1 MQGPTLA
8 NGTEKHPDTNWN
20 SIDWHQ
26 EERRVRN
33 LRQRIFRA
41 TQADDWKRVR
51 SLQKLML
58 RSRANRL
65 VSVRRVAQL
74 NRGRK
79 TPGVDKVL
87 LKTPEARGRMVDH
100 LAHYQLWRAKPAR
113 RVYIAK
119 ANGKLRPL
127 GIPVMIDRC
136 VQAMVK
142 NALEPSWEA
151 RFEGCSYGFRPGRGC
166 HDAIEKIYKLAR
178 PHSRRKWIVDA
189 DIKGAFDNISHEY
202 LLATIGRVPGC
213 ELIKQWLKAGY
224 VEKGVFH
231 DTEAGTPQGGVI
243 SPLLANIALHGME
256 EALGVKHRKRGELD
270 SKRAVVRYADD
281 FCVFCQTQEDAQA
294 VIDLL
299 TDWLSKRGLAFSPEK
314 THSVHLTEGFNFLG
328 FHIRLYRVSNTK
340 TGWKLL
346 TKPSK
351 EAVQKHREKM
361 KQEWEA
367 VQGWKLEKILWKFN
381 PIIRGWANYYRTGTA
396 KETFHKLDN
405 WMFDKEVR
413 HVKRTH
419 PRKSKQW
426 QQRKYW
432 GRLNL
437 ERQDHWVFGNKQS
450 GHHLLK
456 YAWFPIERHILVK
469 GTASPDDP
477 SLKDYWRKRNARKV
491 TDLPASR
498 QKIAKKQNGV
508 CPVCKNTLFND
519 EELHVHHKVPK
530 AKGGKDNYGNL
541 VLVHLF
547 CHQQIH
553 AKEDVEDELVNEGSS

>member
-1 MQGPTLA
+1 MQGTPLA

-20 SIDWHQ
+20 TIDWHQ
-26 EERRVRN
+26 EEQRVRN

-41 TQADDWKRVR
+41 TQAGDGKRVR

-74 NRGRK
+74 NQGK
-79 TPGVDKVL
+79 NTPGVDKVL
-87 LKTPEARGRMVDH
+87 LKTPAARGRMVEY
-100 LAHYQLWRAKPAR
+100 LAHYQIWTAKPAR

-119 ANGKLRPL
+119 ANGNLRPL

-136 VQAMVK
+136 VQSLVK

-166 HDAIEKIYKLAR
+166 HDAIEKIYKIAR
-178 PHSRRKWIVDA
+178 PDKRKKWILDA
-189 DIKGAFDNISHEY
+189 DIQGAFDNISQDY
-202 LLATIGRVPGC
+202 LLTTIGRVPGH

-224 VEKGVFH
+224 VDKGVFH
-231 DTEAGTPQGGVI
+231 ETEAGTPQGGVI

-256 EALGVKHRKRGELD
+256 EALGIKHRKRGELD
-270 SKRAVVRYADD
+270 SKRAIVRYADD
-281 FCVFCQTQEDAQA
+281 FCVFCESQEDAEASKQ
-294 VIDLL
+294 IL
-299 TDWLSKRGLAFSPEK
+299 TEWLSKRGLVLSPEK
-314 THSVHLTEGFNFLG
+314 TKIVHLTEGFNFLS
-328 FHIRLYRVSNTK
+328 FNIRLYRASNTK

-351 EAVQKHREKM
+351 EAVQKHRDKM
-361 KQEWEA
+361 KQEWEEVRGWN
-367 VQGWKLEKILWKFN
+367 VQKILWKLN
-381 PIIRGWANYYRTGTA
+381 PIIRGWANYHRTGTA
-396 KETFHKLDN
+396 KETFSKLDD
-405 WMFDKEVR
+405 WMFYKEVR

-419 PRKSKQW
+419 PHKPKKWR
-426 QQRKYW
+426 QRKYW

-437 ERQDHWVFGNKQS
+437 DRQDHWVFGDKHT

-456 YAWFPIERHILVK
+456 YSWFPIERHILVK
-469 GTASPDDP
+469 GTSSPDDP
-477 SLKDYWRKRNARKV
+477 ALKDYWQKRNAAKAK
-491 TDLPASR
+491 DLPPSR
-498 QKIAKKQNGV
+498 QKIARKQNGI
-508 CPVCKNTLFND
+508 CPICENTLFND
-519 EELHVHHKVPK
+519 EELHVHHKKPK

-541 VLVHLF
+541 VLVHYF

-553 AKEDVEDELVNEGSS
+553 TGENVEDELLDQGSS

>member
-1 MQGPTLA
+1 MQGTTLA

-20 SIDWHQ
+20 AIDWHQ
-26 EERRVRN
+26 EDQRVRN
-33 LRQRIFRA
+33 LRRRIFRA
-41 TQADDWKRVR
+41 TQAGDWKRVR

-65 VSVRRVAQL
+65 TSVRRVAQL
-74 NRGRK
+74 NAGK
-79 TPGVDKVL
+79 NTPGVDKVL
-87 LKTPEARGRMVDH
+87 LKTPAARGRMVDH
-100 LAHYQLWRAKPAR
+100 LAHYKLWTAKPTR

-136 VQAMVK
+136 VQSMVK

-166 HDAIEKIYKLAR
+166 HDAIEKIYRLAC
-178 PHSRRKWIVDA
+178 PNRRKKWIVDA
-189 DIKGAFDNISHEY
+189 DIKGAFDNISHDY
-202 LLATIGRVPGC
+202 LLTTIGKVPGS

-224 VEKGVFH
+224 VDKGVFRE
-231 DTEAGTPQGGVI
+231 TEAGTPQGGVI

-256 EALGVKHRKRGELD
+256 EALGIKHKKRGELD
-270 SKRAVVRYADD
+270 SKRAIVRYADD
-281 FCVFCQTQEDAQA
+281 FCVFCESQEDAE
-294 VIDLL
+294 VSKHIL
-299 TDWLSKRGLAFSPEK
+299 TEWLSKRGLVLSPEK
-314 THSVHLTEGFNFLG
+314 TQIVHLTEGFDFLS
-328 FHIRLYRVSNTK
+328 FNIRLYRASNTK

-361 KQEWEA
+361 KQEWKA
-367 VQGWKLEKILWKFN
+367 VRGWNIGKILWKLN
-381 PIIRGWANYYRTGTA
+381 PIIRGWSNYQRTGTA
-396 KETFHKLDN
+396 KETFNKLDD
-405 WMFDKEVR
+405 WMFYKEVR

-419 PRKSKQW
+419 PHKPKKW

-437 ERQDHWVFGNKQS
+437 DRQDHWVFGDKQT
-450 GHHLLK
+450 GQHLLK
-456 YAWFPIERHILVK
+456 YCWFPIERHILVK

-477 SLKDYWRKRNARKV
+477 ALKDYWQKRNAAKAK
-491 TDLPASR
+491 DLPPSR
-498 QKIAKKQNGV
+498 QKIARKQHGV
-508 CPVCKNTLFND
+508 CLECHTTLFND
-519 EELHVHHKVPK
+519 EELHVHHRVPK
-530 AKGGKDNYGNL
+530 ARGGKNNYGNL
-541 VLVHLF
+541 VLVHYF

-553 AKEDVEDELVNEGSS
+553 AREDVKDELSE

>member
-1 MQGPTLA
+1 MQGTTLA
-8 NGTEKHPDTNWN
+8 NGTKKHSDTNWN

-26 EERRVRN
+26 QERHVRN

-41 TQADDWKRVR
+41 TQAGDWKRVR

-58 RSRANRL
+58 RSHANRL

-74 NRGRK
+74 NQGKK

-87 LKTPEARGRMVDH
+87 LKTPAARGRMVDQ
-100 LAHYQLWRAKPAR
+100 LVHYQLWKAKPAR

-127 GIPVMIDRC
+127 GIPAMIDRC
-136 VQAMVK
+136 IQSMVK

-151 RFEGCSYGFRPGRGC
+151 RFEGCSYGFRPARGC
-166 HDAIEKIYKLAR
+166 HDAIEKIYGLAR
-178 PHSRRKWIVDA
+178 PNKRKKWILDA
-189 DIKGAFDNISHEY
+189 DIKGAFDNISHEH
-202 LLATIGRVPGC
+202 LLTTIGRVPGI

-224 VEKGVFH
+224 VDKGVFH
-231 DTEAGTPQGGVI
+231 ETEAGTPQGGVI

-256 EALGVKHRKRGELD
+256 EALGIKHRKRGELD

-281 FCVFCQTQEDAQA
+281 FCVFCESQEDAEVA
-294 VIDLL
+294 KHIL
-299 TDWLSKRGLAFSPEK
+299 TEWLSKRGLTLSPEK
-314 THSVHLTEGFNFLG
+314 TKIVHLTEGFNFLG
-328 FHIRLYRVSNTK
+328 FNIRLYRASNTK

-367 VQGWKLEKILWKFN
+367 VRGWNIGKILWKLN
-381 PIIRGWANYYRTGTA
+381 PIIRGWANYHRTGTA
-396 KETFHKLDN
+396 KETFTKLDD
-405 WMFDKEVR
+405 WMFYKEVR

-419 PRKSKQW
+419 PHKPKKW

-437 ERQDHWVFGNKQS
+437 DRQDHWVFGDKHTGQ
-450 GHHLLK
+450 HLHK
-456 YAWFPIERHILVK
+456 YRWFPIERHILVK
-469 GTASPDDP
+469 GTASPDD
-477 SLKDYWRKRNARKV
+477 SALKDYWQKRNMAKAK
-491 TDLPASR
+491 DLPPSR
-498 QKIAKKQNGV
+498 QKIARKQNGI
-508 CPVCKNTLFND
+508 CPVCKHTLFND
-519 EELHVHHKVPK
+519 EELHVHHKKPK

-541 VLVHLF
+541 VLVHYF

-553 AKEDVEDELVNEGSS
+553 SKEI